1 MRCDALGQC
10 LCRNLIMKKGGPGFR
25 ILLAAREI
33 ILLRGL
39 RKLLE
44 LEPDIRVVSETQDG
58 REVARLAAETM
69 PDIAIIDLR
78 MIGIPGLEVLRRVM
92 AADRLA
98 RVLLLASV
106 DDKEEIA
113 EGFRIGARAVVL
125 KESSTKVLIRGI
137 HSVID
142 GKYWVGDR
150 AFTDPCKG
158 LNRLTNPSKAGPRP
172 KTFGLT
178 KRELEVVSAV
188 VSGHSNK
195 EIARKF
201 SISED
206 TVKHHVTNIFDK
218 VGVYNRLELAL
229 FAIHNGIVGSHSDQK

>member
-1 MRCDALGQC
+1 
-10 LCRNLIMKKGGPGFR
+10 MKKGGPGIR
-25 ILLAAREI
+25 VLLAAREA

-39 RKLLE
+39 RNLLE
-44 LEPDIRVVSETQDG
+44 LEPDMHIVGETLDG
-58 REVARLAAETM
+58 RDVARLASGAT
-69 PDIAIIDLR
+69 PDIVIIDLR
-78 MIGIPGLEVLRRVM
+78 MNGIPGLEVLRRVM
-92 AADRLA
+92 AVDRLA
-98 RVLLLASV
+98 RVILLASI

-125 KESSTKVLIRGI
+125 KESSTKVLISGI
-137 HSVID
+137 HCVID

-150 AFTDPCKG
+150 SFTDPRKG
-158 LNRLTNPSKAGPRP
+158 LSRLPSLSKADPRP
-172 KTFGLT
+172 KNFGLT

-201 SISED
+201 LISED

-229 FAIHNGIVGSHSDQK
+229 FAIHHGIVGSHGAQQ